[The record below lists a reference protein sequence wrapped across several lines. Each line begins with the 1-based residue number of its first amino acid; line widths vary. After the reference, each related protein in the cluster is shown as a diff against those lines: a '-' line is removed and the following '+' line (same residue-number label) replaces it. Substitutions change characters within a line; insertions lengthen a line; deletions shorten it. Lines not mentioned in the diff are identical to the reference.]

1 MLTKPSLK
9 ASAASDLVG
18 KWLIWCV
25 HPDKFKKNSK
35 NKILTCTWFS
45 LTSPK
50 HLAQSVT
57 RVFGRSL
64 QRLDAYPK
72 VIKIIHSF
80 HEGMKVQVQDN
91 EKTSETFPVTKRT
104 KQGCVMAPLL
114 FCVAFSAM
122 LYEAFKNCDSRIMI
136 RFRMDGGVFN
146 ICHLKS
152 STRVMLMLIRVLLF
166 MDDCWRVPAEHF
178 EQLCQSSQSLWPYHQ
193 YHENRC
199 NRSTKTWP
207 YASRPSHDSGW

>member
-25 HPDKFKKNSK
+25 HPDKFKKNAK
-35 NKILTCTWFS
+35 NKILTCTRFS

-91 EKTSETFPVTKRT
+91 EKTSETFQVTKRT

-122 LYEAFKNCDSRIMI
+122 LYETFKNCESGIMI
-136 RFRMDGGVFN
+136 WFRMDGGVFS

-152 STRVMLMLIRVLLF
+152 STRVMLIAHKSAPLHGWLLKSTCRAF
-166 MDDCWRVPAEHF
+166 WTTLP
-178 EQLCQSSQSLWPYHQ
+178 EQPITL
-193 YHENRC
+193 
-199 NRSTKTWP
+199 
-207 YASRPSHDSGW
+207 AIPSISWKPM